1 MSNLPTAKRPRISQ
15 QQQAPND
22 IPSSSHYHVSYAH
35 RSIITFLRYSTKHD
49 MILTASEDGIIKFW
63 KRTSISSPLVEKKS
77 DGGMSSNKSSNPTGE
92 CLEFIKSYVAHTA
105 PFTALVISCPD
116 GDIAASIGEDNVIKF
131 YDIGSFDVTGM
142 IQVAKD
148 KYKMGSCAT
157 FVGEEQTLLAVSTS
171 MTDAIGRIS
180 IFSSMSLSPMPIR
193 NIQLHSAPLTAME
206 YNHRYHCMISTDEKG
221 MIEYSNGSLLAATEQ
236 NSQVGGQLEAM
247 NDYDKIEDIGVDTK
261 AKKTEEERVKDA
273 AYSALGEAPTRGRNG
288 ITFSSKIMD
297 TDLLSLLKSKKYVV
311 SLAMSPTGEHFAV
324 YGSDRKVRLYQYTSG
339 KIVVRYDERM
349 KVYDALVNKRS
360 KASQENTTTN
370 NNSMDAIDYGKR
382 AAREREMAETSI
394 LSLRRDGSYQECGN
408 QSLHLSFDPSGRF
421 LLIPTIVGIKV
432 IEWST
437 NKCTKIIGRSDSSML
452 RFLGGLVCLG
462 EAKVDKQMQLARS
475 GGTSAARS
483 TLENEQKLS
492 DALMLVMAYNKR
504 RFYIFSHVDPIAN
517 AEKEEG
523 AEQQETILARDILNE
538 PPDADDYLLDNINDD
553 ANKEATLGKEAI
565 LRTTMGDVHIRLF
578 PDEVPRTIENFCGHA
593 RSGYYDNVIFHRII
607 KGFMIQTGDPLG
619 DGTGGESIWGGEFE
633 DEFVRG

>member
-1 MSNLPTAKRPRISQ
+1 
-15 QQQAPND
+15 
-22 IPSSSHYHVSYAH
+22 
-35 RSIITFLRYSTKHD
+35 